1 MDTYDYIV
9 VGAGTAGCVVASRLS
24 EDADVRVLLLEAGA
38 RNGPQAVGI
47 PAMWPTLLG
56 SEADWGFETVSQDG
70 MDGRTLAYARGKL
83 LGGSSSINAMC
94 HLRGHRNSYDPWV
107 AQGAVGWGFDD
118 LLPYFRRSETA
129 AAGDPAL
136 RGTQGPMK
144 PRTNLARHPAAGSFL
159 EAVVELGHPTSD
171 DLNGSEQE
179 GVCWYERNIVDGM
192 RQSAADAYL
201 TPALG
206 RPNLTVLADTFV
218 TGLNVGEGR
227 CGGVTYVQSGTMLV
241 DVAAEREVIL
251 CAGAIGSPH
260 LLQLSGIGPAD
271 ELRRHGIPVAVDLP
285 GVGANLSDHALGA
298 LVYEA
303 AKPFPPGT
311 NNHADVLAVLRS
323 ESTSDMPDTHL
334 LFVDMPWA
342 PPGHPVPA
350 DGYSIAY
357 SVLSPYS
364 RGTVR
369 LASSKPGAAPLIDL
383 ALLSDDRDV
392 AGMARAMNLAR
403 AVGEAKALKPWRG
416 REVLPGQH
424 VSSEEQVRAHLR
436 NTVGT
441 YWHAGGTCR
450 MGRGEGSVTNVD
462 LRVHGVDGLRVV
474 DASVMPSL
482 PSANTNAT
490 VLAIA
495 ERGAE
500 LVLTDSRRSQ
510 LASVGE

>member
-1 MDTYDYIV
+1 MDSFDYIV

-38 RNGPQAVGI
+38 RKVPDAVGV
-47 PAMWPTLLG
+47 PAMWPMLIG
-56 SEADWGFETVSQDG
+56 GEADWGFETVGQHG
-70 MDGRTLAYARGKL
+70 LDGRTLAYARGKV

-94 HLRGHRNSYDPWV
+94 HLRGHRDSYDPWV
-107 AQGAVGWGFDD
+107 AHGAVGWSYDD
-118 LLPYFRRSETA
+118 LLPYFQRSESA

-136 RGTQGPMK
+136 RGMQGPMT
-144 PRTNLARHPAAGSFL
+144 PRANLARHPAAGSFF
-159 EAVVELGHPTSD
+159 EAVVELGHPTSA
-171 DLNGSEQE
+171 DLNGADQE
-179 GVCWYERNIVDGM
+179 GACWYERNIVDGV

-201 TPALG
+201 VPALG
-206 RPNLTVLADTFV
+206 RPNLTIRADTFV

-227 CGGVTYVQSGTMLV
+227 CGGVTYVQNGTTPV
-241 DVAAEREVIL
+241 EVAAEREVIL

-271 ELRRHGIPVAVDLP
+271 ELRRHGIRVVVDLP
-285 GVGANLSDHALGA
+285 GVGANLSDHPLGA

-303 AKPFPPGT
+303 AKPFPPAM
-311 NNHADVLAVLRS
+311 NNHCDVLAVLRS
-323 ESTSDMPDTHL
+323 ETTSEMPDTHL
-334 LFVDMPWA
+334 LFVDIPWA
-342 PPGHPVPA
+342 PPGDPVPA

-364 RGTVR
+364 RGSVR
-369 LASSKPGAAPLIDL
+369 LASAEPDVAPLIDL
-383 ALLSDDRDV
+383 ALLSDERDV

-403 AVGEAKALKPWRG
+403 AVGEATALKPWRG
-416 REVLPGQH
+416 AEVIPGQH
-424 VSSEEQVRAHLR
+424 ISSEEQVRAHLR
-436 NTVGT
+436 STVAT

-450 MGRGEGSVTNVD
+450 MGRDKGAVTDVD
-462 LRVHGVDGLRVV
+462 LRVHGIDGLRVV

-500 LVLTDSRRSQ
+500 LVSTDSRQ
-510 LASVGE
+510 LTSAAE